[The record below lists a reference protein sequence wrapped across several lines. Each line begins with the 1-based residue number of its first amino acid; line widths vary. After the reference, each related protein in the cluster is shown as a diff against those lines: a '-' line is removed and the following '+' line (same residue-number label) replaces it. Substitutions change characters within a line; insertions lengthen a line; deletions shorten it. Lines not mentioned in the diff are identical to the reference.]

1 MYQDSAFLRTSSNK
15 FVIEN
20 WLHQFLHTECKE
32 TIFGIYFVP
41 VDFKRI
47 EAQERKET
55 NHVNVQQTI
64 HERIIPWAQCKL
76 PNQKGST
83 IWHDEG
89 MRKDRLPQKY
99 TCMGFGQRFNIII
112 IIVIISQRKI
122 LTFMLSS
129 EIQRFTLKI
138 EFYLAL

>member
-1 MYQDSAFLRTSSNK
+1 MQASQS
-15 FVIEN
+15 
-20 WLHQFLHTECKE
+20 
-32 TIFGIYFVP
+32 
-41 VDFKRI
+41 KRGNI
-47 EAQERKET
+47 GR
-55 NHVNVQQTI
+55 
-64 HERIIPWAQCKL
+64 
-76 PNQKGST
+76 GST
-83 IWHDEG
+83 IRHDEG
-89 MRKDRLPQKY
+89 MCKDRLPQKY